1 MWSKGLHDEEPSC
14 LLGRLEIAPTRAF
27 WEVFILDESQ
37 SPDRFGRGEWRRF
50 LVRLNT
56 S

>member
-1 MWSKGLHDEEPSC
+1 MNEEAEL

-27 WEVFILDESQ
+27 WEVLILDESQ